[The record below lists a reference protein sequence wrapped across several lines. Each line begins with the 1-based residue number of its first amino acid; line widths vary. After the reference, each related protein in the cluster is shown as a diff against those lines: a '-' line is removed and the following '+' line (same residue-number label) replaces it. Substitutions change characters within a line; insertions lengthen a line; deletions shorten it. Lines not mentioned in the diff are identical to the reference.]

1 MDTEVYNTGLW
12 RLAISQVLLDP
23 IAELV
28 GALLGVFLGYL
39 LGFRQQR
46 KLESEKDQKTRREL
60 IQALKAELLY
70 LVGEVTRKSSG
81 PSDFLFGSLNFDT
94 IFLDLPTF
102 TSIVNSGQLLLL
114 ESNIVHS
121 LRELNGEVHEHNIA
135 QGIFAGVVGS
145 AGRLSINT
153 QELNA
158 QETEELKMI
167 LQNPEMETTSR
178 LGGLLKLIVKK
189 RKNIAQKAQ
198 ELIGDLSR

>member
-1 MDTEVYNTGLW
+1 MDIEVYNTGFS
-12 RLAISQVLLDP
+12 RLAISEVLYDP

-46 KLESEKDQKTRREL
+46 KLESQKDQKTRKEL
-60 IQALKAELLY
+60 MQALKAELLY

-135 QGIFAGVVGS
+135 QAVFAGVVGS

-153 QELNA
+153 QELNT

-167 LQNPEMETTSR
+167 LQNPTMETTSR

-198 ELIGDLSR
+198 ELIDDLSR

>member
-1 MDTEVYNTGLW
+1 M
-12 RLAISQVLLDP
+12 AISQVLLDP

-46 KLESEKDQKTRREL
+46 KLESEKNQRTRKEL
-60 IQALKAELLY
+60 IEALKAELLY
-70 LVGEVTRKSSG
+70 LIDEVTRKSSV

-121 LRELNGEVHEHNIA
+121 LRELNSEVHEHNIA
-135 QGIFAGVVGS
+135 QAVFAGVVGS

-153 QELNA
+153 QELNT
-158 QETEELKMI
+158 QETQELKTI
-167 LQNPEMETTSR
+167 LQNPETETTSR
-178 LGGLLKLIVKK
+178 LGGLLKLVVKK

-198 ELIGDLSR
+198 ELIGNFLR

>member
-1 MDTEVYNTGLW
+1 MAIPEVF
-12 RLAISQVLLDP
+12 VDP

-46 KLESEKDQKTRREL
+46 KLESEKDQKTRNEL
-60 IQALKAELLY
+60 MQALKAELLY

-114 ESNIVHS
+114 DSKIVRS

-135 QGIFAGVVGS
+135 QGVFAGVVGS
-145 AGRLSINT
+145 AGRLSINA
-153 QELNA
+153 QLNT
-158 QETEELKMI
+158 QETEELKRI
-167 LQNPEMETTSR
+167 LQNPEMKVTSQ

-189 RKNIAQKAQ
+189 RKTIAQKAQ
-198 ELIGDLSR
+198 ELIDNLSR

>member
-1 MDTEVYNTGLW
+1 M
-12 RLAISQVLLDP
+12 AISAAFYDP

-46 KLESEKDQKTRREL
+46 KLESEKDQKTRKEL
-60 IQALKAELLY
+60 MQALKAELLY
-70 LVGEVTRKSSG
+70 LVEVTSKSSG
-81 PSDFLFGSLNFDT
+81 TSDFLFGSLNFDT

-135 QGIFAGVVGS
+135 QGVFAGVVGS
-145 AGRLSINT
+145 AGRLSINA
-153 QELNA
+153 QELDA

-167 LQNPEMETTSR
+167 LQNPEMKTTSL

-198 ELIGDLSR
+198 ELIGNLSR

>member
-1 MDTEVYNTGLW
+1 M
-12 RLAISQVLLDP
+12 AISEVLIDP

-46 KLESEKDQKTRREL
+46 KLESEKDQKTRKEL
-60 IQALKAELLY
+60 MRALKAELLY

-135 QGIFAGVVGS
+135 QGVFAGVVGS
-145 AGRLSINT
+145 AGRLSINA
-153 QELNA
+153 QLNT

-167 LQNPEMETTSR
+167 LQNPEMKATTQ

-198 ELIGDLSR
+198 ELIDDLSK

>member
-1 MDTEVYNTGLW
+1 M
-12 RLAISQVLLDP
+12 AIPDVFLDP

-46 KLESEKDQKTRREL
+46 KLESEKVRKTRKEL
-60 IQALKAELLY
+60 MQALKAELLY
-70 LVGEVTRKSSG
+70 LVGEVTKSSG
-81 PSDFLFGSLNFDT
+81 PSEFLFGSLNFDT

-114 ESNIVHS
+114 ELNIVHS

-135 QGIFAGVVGS
+135 QAVFAGVVGS

-153 QELNA
+153 QELNT
-158 QETEELKMI
+158 QETEELKLI
-167 LQNPEMETTSR
+167 LQNPEMEATSR

-198 ELIGDLSR
+198 ELVDDLSS

>member
-1 MDTEVYNTGLW
+1 VYNTGLC
-12 RLAISQVLLDP
+12 RLAIPDVFLDP

-39 LGFRQQR
+39 LGFKQQR
-46 KLESEKDQKTRREL
+46 KLESEKVRKTRKEL
-60 IQALKAELLY
+60 MQALKAELLY
-70 LVGEVTRKSSG
+70 LVGEVTKSSG
-81 PSDFLFGSLNFDT
+81 PSEFLFGSLNFDT

-114 ESNIVHS
+114 ELNIVHS

-135 QGIFAGVVGS
+135 QAVFAGVVGS

-167 LQNPEMETTSR
+167 LQNPEMEATSR

-198 ELIGDLSR
+198 ELIDDLSS

>member
-1 MDTEVYNTGLW
+1 M
-12 RLAISQVLLDP
+12 AISEVFYDP

-46 KLESEKDQKTRREL
+46 KLESQKDQKTRKEL
-60 IQALKAELLY
+60 MQALKAELLY
-70 LVGEVTRKSSG
+70 LIREVTRKAS
-81 PSDFLFGSLNFDT
+81 SDFLFGSLNFDT

-114 ESNIVHS
+114 ELNIVRS

-135 QGIFAGVVGS
+135 QAVFAGVVGS

-158 QETEELKMI
+158 QEIEELKMI
-167 LQNPEMETTSR
+167 LQNPEMEATSR

-198 ELIGDLSR
+198 ELIDDLSS

>member
-1 MDTEVYNTGLW
+1 M
-12 RLAISQVLLDP
+12 
-23 IAELV
+23 AELV

-39 LGFRQQR
+39 LGFKQQR
-46 KLESEKDQKTRREL
+46 KLESEKDQKTRKEL
-60 IQALKAELLY
+60 MQALKAELLY
-70 LVGEVTRKSSG
+70 LVEVTGKSSG

-135 QGIFAGVVGS
+135 QAVFAGVVGS
-145 AGRLSINT
+145 AGRLSINA
-153 QELNA
+153 QLNT
-158 QETEELKMI
+158 QETEELRMI

-189 RKNIAQKAQ
+189 RKTIAQKAQ
-198 ELIGDLSR
+198 ELIDDLSR

>member
-1 MDTEVYNTGLW
+1 
-12 RLAISQVLLDP
+12 LAISEVLIDP

-28 GALLGVFLGYL
+28 GALVGVFLGYL

-46 KLESEKDQKTRREL
+46 KLESERAQKERKEL
-60 IQALKAELLY
+60 VQALKAELLY
-70 LVGEVTRKSSG
+70 LVDEVTTKSSG

-114 ESNIVHS
+114 ELNIVHS
-121 LRELNGEVHEHNIA
+121 LRELNGAVHEHNIA
-135 QGIFAGVVGS
+135 QGVFAGVVGS
-145 AGRLSINT
+145 AGRLSINA
-153 QELNA
+153 QLNT

-167 LQNPEMETTSR
+167 LHNPEMKATTQ

-189 RKNIAQKAQ
+189 RKTIAQKAQ
-198 ELIGDLSR
+198 ELVGDLSR

>member
-1 MDTEVYNTGLW
+1 
-12 RLAISQVLLDP
+12 LDP

-46 KLESEKDQKTRREL
+46 KLESEKDQKTRKEL
-60 IQALKAELLY
+60 MQALKAELLY
-70 LVGEVTRKSSG
+70 LIGEVTRKSSG

-153 QELNA
+153 QELNT

-198 ELIGDLSR
+198 ELIGDLSRQN

>member
-1 MDTEVYNTGLW
+1 MDAEVYNTGLCT
-12 RLAISQVLLDP
+12 LAISEVLYDP

-46 KLESEKDQKTRREL
+46 KLESEKDQKTRKEL
-60 IQALKAELLY
+60 MQALKAELLY
-70 LVGEVTRKSSG
+70 LIEVTSKPSG
-81 PSDFLFGSLNFDT
+81 TSDFLFGSLNFDT

-114 ESNIVHS
+114 ELNIVHS

-135 QGIFAGVVGS
+135 QGVFAGVVGS
-145 AGRLSINT
+145 AGRLSINA
-153 QELNA
+153 QLNT

-167 LQNPEMETTSR
+167 LQNPEMKATSR

>member
-1 MDTEVYNTGLW
+1 M
-12 RLAISQVLLDP
+12 AISDVFLDP
-23 IAELV
+23 VAELV

-46 KLESEKDQKTRREL
+46 KLESEKVRKTRKEL
-60 IQALKAELLY
+60 MQALKAELLY
-70 LVGEVTRKSSG
+70 LVGEVTKSSG
-81 PSDFLFGSLNFDT
+81 PSEFLFGSLNFDT

-114 ESNIVHS
+114 ELNIVHS

-135 QGIFAGVVGS
+135 QAVFAGVVGS

-153 QELNA
+153 QLNT
-158 QETEELKMI
+158 QETGELKMI

-178 LGGLLKLIVKK
+178 LGSLLKLIVKK
-189 RKNIAQKAQ
+189 RKTIAQKAQ
-198 ELIGDLSR
+198 QLIGSLSE

>member
-1 MDTEVYNTGLW
+1 MDTEVYNTGLCG
-12 RLAISQVLLDP
+12 LAISQVLLDP

-46 KLESEKDQKTRREL
+46 KLESERAQKERKEL
-60 IQALKAELLY
+60 MEALKAELLY
-70 LVGEVTRKSSG
+70 LVDEVTRKSSG
-81 PSDFLFGSLNFDT
+81 PSDFLFGSLNFDI

-114 ESNIVHS
+114 ELNIVHS
-121 LRELNGEVHEHNIA
+121 FRELNGEVHEHNIA
-135 QGIFAGVVGS
+135 QSVFAGVVGS
-145 AGRLSINT
+145 AGILSINA
-153 QELNA
+153 QLNT

-167 LQNPEMETTSR
+167 LQNPEMEATSR

>member
-1 MDTEVYNTGLW
+1 
-12 RLAISQVLLDP
+12 LAISDVFLDP

-46 KLESEKDQKTRREL
+46 KLESEKVRKTRKEL
-60 IQALKAELLY
+60 MQALRAELLY
-70 LVGEVTRKSSG
+70 LVGEVTKSSG
-81 PSDFLFGSLNFDT
+81 PSEFLFGSLNFDT

-114 ESNIVHS
+114 ELNIVHS

-135 QGIFAGVVGS
+135 QAVFAGVVGS
-145 AGRLSINT
+145 AGRLSINA
-153 QELNA
+153 QLNT

-167 LQNPEMETTSR
+167 LQNPEIEATSR

-198 ELIGDLSR
+198 ELVDDLSS

>member
-1 MDTEVYNTGLW
+1 
-12 RLAISQVLLDP
+12 LAISEILYDP

-46 KLESEKDQKTRREL
+46 KLESEKDQKTRKEL
-60 IQALKAELLY
+60 MQALKAELLY
-70 LVGEVTRKSSG
+70 LVGDVTRKSSG

-114 ESNIVHS
+114 ELNIVHS

-135 QGIFAGVVGS
+135 QGVFAGVVGS
-145 AGRLSINT
+145 AGRPSINIQELNT
-153 QELNA
+153 QET
-158 QETEELKMI
+158 QELKMI
-167 LQNPEMETTSR
+167 LQNPEMKATSP

-198 ELIGDLSR
+198 ELIDDLSC

>member
-1 MDTEVYNTGLW
+1 
-12 RLAISQVLLDP
+12 LAISEVFYDP

-46 KLESEKDQKTRREL
+46 KIESQKDQKTRKEMM
-60 IQALKAELLY
+60 QALKAELLY
-70 LVGEVTRKSSG
+70 LVEVTTKSSG
-81 PSDFLFGSLNFDT
+81 TSDFLFGSLKFDT

-114 ESNIVHS
+114 ELNIVHS

-135 QGIFAGVVGS
+135 QGVFAGVVGS
-145 AGRLSINT
+145 AGRLSINA
-153 QELNA
+153 QLNT

-167 LQNPEMETTSR
+167 LQNPEMKATTQ

-189 RKNIAQKAQ
+189 RKNIAQKAE

>member
-1 MDTEVYNTGLW
+1 
-12 RLAISQVLLDP
+12 LAISEVLLDP

-39 LGFRQQR
+39 LGFKQQR
-46 KLESEKDQKTRREL
+46 KLDSERNQKQKEEL
-60 IQALKAELLY
+60 TQALKAELLY

-81 PSDFLFGSLNFDT
+81 PSDFLFGSLNFDL

-114 ESNIVHS
+114 DLNIVHS

-135 QGIFAGVVGS
+135 QAVFAGVVGS
-145 AGRLSINT
+145 AGTLSINT

-158 QETEELKMI
+158 QKTEELKMI
-167 LQNPEMETTSR
+167 LQNPEMEATSR
-178 LGGLLKLIVKK
+178 LGALLKVIVKK

-198 ELIGDLSR
+198 ELIGELSP

>member
-1 MDTEVYNTGLW
+1 
-12 RLAISQVLLDP
+12 LAISEVLYDP

-46 KLESEKDQKTRREL
+46 KLESEKDQKTRKEL
-60 IQALKAELLY
+60 MQALKAELLY

-114 ESNIVHS
+114 DSNIVHS

-135 QGIFAGVVGS
+135 QGVFAGVVGS
-145 AGRLSINT
+145 AGRLSINA
-153 QELNA
+153 QLNT

-167 LQNPEMETTSR
+167 LQNPEMETTGR

-198 ELIGDLSR
+198 ELIDSLPQG

>member
-1 MDTEVYNTGLW
+1 MAIPEVF
-12 RLAISQVLLDP
+12 VDP

-46 KLESEKDQKTRREL
+46 KLESEKDQKTRNEL
-60 IQALKAELLY
+60 MQALKAELLY

-114 ESNIVHS
+114 DSKIVRS

-135 QGIFAGVVGS
+135 QGVFAGVVGS
-145 AGRLSINT
+145 AGRLSINA
-153 QELNA
+153 QELDA

-167 LQNPEMETTSR
+167 LQNPEMKTTSS

-189 RKNIAQKAQ
+189 RKNIAQKSQ
-198 ELIGDLSR
+198 ELIDNLSR

>member
-1 MDTEVYNTGLW
+1 
-12 RLAISQVLLDP
+12 LAISEVFYDP

-46 KLESEKDQKTRREL
+46 KLESQKDQKTRKEL
-60 IQALKAELLY
+60 MQALKAELLY
-70 LVGEVTRKSSG
+70 LIGEVTRKASG

-114 ESNIVHS
+114 ELNIVHS

-135 QGIFAGVVGS
+135 QGVFAGVVGS
-145 AGRLSINT
+145 AGRLSINA
-153 QELNA
+153 QLNT

-167 LQNPEMETTSR
+167 LQNPEMEATSR

>member
-1 MDTEVYNTGLW
+1 VYNTGLC
-12 RLAISQVLLDP
+12 RLAIPDVFLDP

-39 LGFRQQR
+39 LGFKQQR
-46 KLESEKDQKTRREL
+46 KLESEKVRKTRKEL
-60 IQALKAELLY
+60 MQALKAELLY
-70 LVGEVTRKSSG
+70 LVGEVARKSSG
-81 PSDFLFGSLNFDT
+81 PSEFLFGSLNFDT

-135 QGIFAGVVGS
+135 QAVFAGVVGS

-153 QELNA
+153 QELNT
-158 QETEELKMI
+158 QETQELKMI
-167 LQNPEMETTSR
+167 LQNPEMEATSR

-198 ELIGDLSR
+198 ELIDDLSS

>member
-1 MDTEVYNTGLW
+1 M
-12 RLAISQVLLDP
+12 DP

-46 KLESEKDQKTRREL
+46 KLESEKVRKTRKEL
-60 IQALKAELLY
+60 MQALKAELLY
-70 LVGEVTRKSSG
+70 LVGEVTKSSG
-81 PSDFLFGSLNFDT
+81 PSEFLFGSLNFDT

-114 ESNIVHS
+114 ELNIVHS

-135 QGIFAGVVGS
+135 QAVFAGVVGS

-153 QELNA
+153 QELNT

-167 LQNPEMETTSR
+167 LQNPEMEATSR

-198 ELIGDLSR
+198 ELVDELSS

>member
-1 MDTEVYNTGLW
+1 M
-12 RLAISQVLLDP
+12 AIPEALYDP

-39 LGFRQQR
+39 LGFKQQR
-46 KLESEKDQKTRREL
+46 KLENEKDQKTRKEL

-121 LRELNGEVHEHNIA
+121 FRELNSEVHEHNIA
-135 QGIFAGVVGS
+135 QAVFAGVVGS

-153 QELNA
+153 QELNN
-158 QETEELKMI
+158 QEAEELKMI
-167 LQNPEMETTSR
+167 LQNPDTKATGQ

-198 ELIGDLSR
+198 DLIDHLSP

>member
-1 MDTEVYNTGLW
+1 
-12 RLAISQVLLDP
+12 LAISELFYDP

-46 KLESEKDQKTRREL
+46 KIDSEKDQKKRKEL
-60 IQALKAELLY
+60 MQALKEELLY

-81 PSDFLFGSLNFDT
+81 PSGFFGSLNFDM

-114 ESNIVHS
+114 ELNIVRS
-121 LRELNGEVHEHNIA
+121 LRELNREVHDHNIA
-135 QGIFAGVVGS
+135 QGVFAGVVASAEGIARIPRNLISPSSSEVAGS
-145 AGRLSINT
+145 NT
-153 QELNA
+153 Q
-158 QETEELKMI
+158 ELKMI
-167 LQNPEMETTSR
+167 LQNPEMEATSR

>member
-1 MDTEVYNTGLW
+1 
-12 RLAISQVLLDP
+12 LAISEVLLDP

-46 KLESEKDQKTRREL
+46 KLESERNQKERKEL
-60 IQALKAELLY
+60 MQALKAELLY
-70 LVGEVTRKSSG
+70 LVGEVTRKSSS
-81 PSDFLFGSLNFDT
+81 PSAFFGSLNFDT

-114 ESNIVHS
+114 DSNIVHS

-135 QGIFAGVVGS
+135 QSVFAGVVASADSSEAAGS
-145 AGRLSINT
+145 NT
-153 QELNA
+153 Q
-158 QETEELKMI
+158 ELKMI
-167 LQNPEMETTSR
+167 LQNPQMEATSR

>member
-1 MDTEVYNTGLW
+1 MAIPEVF
-12 RLAISQVLLDP
+12 VDP

-46 KLESEKDQKTRREL
+46 KLESEKDQKTRNEL
-60 IQALKAELLY
+60 MQALKAELLY

-114 ESNIVHS
+114 DSKIVRS

-135 QGIFAGVVGS
+135 QGVFAGVVGS
-145 AGRLSINT
+145 AGRLSINA
-153 QELNA
+153 QELDA

-167 LQNPEMETTSR
+167 LQNPEMEATSR

-189 RKNIAQKAQ
+189 RKNIAQKSQ
-198 ELIGDLSR
+198 ELIDNLSR